1 MLSDGI
7 AGVIESNNQQ
17 SAQDRASPNQHAA
30 PLYAN
35 TPVPSHATQFGVLCS
50 QAHDGRDAGAGR

>member
-35 TPVPSHATQFGVLCS
+35 TPVPSHATRV
-50 QAHDGRDAGAGR
+50 